1 MYQAGPYKAIVKDD
15 NTVDVYNGD
24 TLIDWPGPWDTSE
37 GAHLWAAAIVES
49 LNNPEPTP
57 TPDPTEEPA

>member
-24 TLIDWPGPWDTSE
+24 TLIDWPGPWDTPE
-37 GAHLWAAAIVES
+37 GAHAWAAAIVET

-57 TPDPTEEPA
+57 TEEPA